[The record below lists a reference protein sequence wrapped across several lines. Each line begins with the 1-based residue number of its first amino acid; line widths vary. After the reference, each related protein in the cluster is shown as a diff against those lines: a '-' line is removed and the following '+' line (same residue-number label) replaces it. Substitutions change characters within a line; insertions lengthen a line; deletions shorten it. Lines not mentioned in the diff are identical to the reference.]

1 MTGKKKVLG
10 RGNPGIEE
18 FLPFSRIKST
28 VAISARWYGLAM
40 HDLCTAAECFSA
52 ISPDDI
58 GVQREV
64 ESPKGVNNKSS
75 NQDRNELTGQEGPN
89 RRRRFYCNTEKTS

>member
-18 FLPFSRIKST
+18 FLPFSRIKSSHLST
-28 VAISARWYGLAM
+28 LVWFGYARL
-40 HDLCTAAECFSA
+40 TAAECFSA